1 MQGAWNIFDISFLDN
16 IELQKPVAD
25 VDRIKK
31 QRSKFLTK
39 DELKDLLSQLDT
51 INHHVSLLCEFQSLT
66 GLRFGEMV
74 ALRTQDFDIENAEI
88 DVNATYLI
96 VAFLTL
102 LCDFHQRMFILFV
115 RWKLDA
121 RAVQIINHF
130 DNHNQGDYGNLNLLT

>member
-1 MQGAWNIFDISFLDN
+1 MEYIRDISFLDN

-74 ALRTQDFDIENAEI
+74 ALTHSR
-88 DVNATYLI
+88 L
-96 VAFLTL
+96 
-102 LCDFHQRMFILFV
+102 
-115 RWKLDA
+115 
-121 RAVQIINHF
+121 
-130 DNHNQGDYGNLNLLT
+130 